1 MTSVE
6 PSYVDRSVTV
16 RLSVL
21 AAGLFVVGTNAF
33 VIAGVLPDIARS
45 LGTTQGDVSLSITL
59 YAVIVAV
66 GSPAVSILLARVDR
80 SHLMAA
86 GLLLI
91 GVGTGVAA
99 LAGTVGAFDLG
110 RALAAVGGAALVP
123 TATAAAPTLVPPER
137 RGRAIGTVALGFT
150 FATAV
155 GSPAGTA
162 LAGVG
167 GWRLPLGVLAVAAVV
182 VAVAVLLIVRD
193 VPGGAAIGFGA
204 RLGVLR
210 HPRIAAALVGSVFLT
225 TAFNVVY
232 LFSAAVTSEA
242 VGSRAGVLA
251 VLLLVYGAGGVVGNL
266 LAGRLAD
273 RLGTTRVLLVALALQ
288 AVVLAAMAVADRVTI
303 GAAVTYF
310 AVGIVAF
317 ASVVPLQ
324 HLLVQLA
331 PEAAGISLSWYSTG
345 MYVGIAL
352 APLIGSAALSS
363 GHDGG
368 PVLVPL
374 AGAVL
379 TVAALL
385 AVVVSIRL
393 STGRVRPPRRPA
405 PRNP

>member
-6 PSYVDRSVTV
+6 PSYDSGSATV

-45 LGTTQGDVSLSITL
+45 LGAPQSQVSLSITL
-59 YAVIVAV
+59 YAVIVAL

-80 SHLMAA
+80 AHLMAA
-86 GLLLI
+86 GLVLI

-99 LAGTVGAFDLG
+99 AASGVGVFDVG

-123 TATAAAPTLVPPER
+123 TATAAAPTMVPAER

-167 GWRLPLGVLAVAAVV
+167 GWRLPLAVLAVGAF
-182 VAVAVLLIVRD
+182 AVA
-193 VPGGAAIGFGA
+193 AAILVLVRNVPSGTAVGMTE

-210 HPRIAAALVGSVFLT
+210 RPGVGAALVGSVLLT
-225 TAFNVVY
+225 TAFNLVY
-232 LFSAAVTSEA
+232 LFSAAVTSRA
-242 VGSRAGVLA
+242 VGSDTGMLA

-266 LAGRLAD
+266 VAGRLVD
-273 RLGTTRVLLVALALQ
+273 RLGTTRVLVGTLTAQ
-288 AVVLAAMAVADRVTI
+288 AVVLAVLSATDGTPI
-303 GAAVTYF
+303 GAALTYF
-310 AVGIVAF
+310 AVGVVAF
-317 ASVVPLQ
+317 AAVVPLQ
-324 HLLVQLA
+324 HLLVELR
-331 PEAAGISLSWYSTG
+331 PEAAGISLSWYSTA

-363 GHDGG
+363 GPSGG
-368 PVLVPL
+368 PVVVPV

-379 TVAALL
+379 TVGSVL
-385 AVVVSIRL
+385 AVLVGVRTAATPRIRR
-393 STGRVRPPRRPA
+393 S
-405 PRNP
+405 N